1 MGLDIGKYKKTLE
14 SENEGVWYP
23 VPPYVLGLENDI
35 KADKLNI
42 EMKLRFYPDKVSR
55 KHARTII
62 DPMEFVNRKRGK
74 GIGKD
79 VGEKLRVL
87 KYTNV
92 IEDFK
97 GLEMDGKVLECN
109 KSNILLVL
117 DIFPELTEWIDE
129 IVEDINNYVEDKK
142 EVENENLE
150 TSSPL
155 PE

>member
-14 SENEGVWYP
+14 SENEGVWYT
-23 VPPYVLGLENDI
+23 VPTYVLGLENDI